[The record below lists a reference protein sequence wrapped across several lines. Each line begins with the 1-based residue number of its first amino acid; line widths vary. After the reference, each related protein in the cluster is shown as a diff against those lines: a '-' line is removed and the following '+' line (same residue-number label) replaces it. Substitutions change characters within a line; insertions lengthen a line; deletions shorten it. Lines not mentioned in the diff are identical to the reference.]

1 MLSVYETSIGVA
13 ILSVLNRSINVVM
26 LSVIE
31 ISTSVKMLSI
41 PKRRMST
48 FVLMM
53 LCINE
58 TSQSVAILSAQE

>member
-1 MLSVYETSIGVA
+1 
-13 ILSVLNRSINVVM
+13 M

-48 FVLMM
+48 FVLTM

-58 TSQSVAILSAQE
+58 TSQSVEILSDQE